1 MINYF
6 WIEIKGKNPKRFL
19 MELIKQKI
27 CIETVKYK
35 QKSIYLK
42 VSYTEYQKIKKLK
55 TIYEINIIKT
65 VGKQR
70 AINIIKKYKTQILSL
85 LLSIVLCI
93 ILSKLIL
100 VINIDTEN
108 KQIKQIIK
116 DTLTENN
123 ITLYS
128 KQKSYKELNK
138 ISKTIKQNNINKIEW
153 VELSRKGTI
162 LNIKVIERVVNDN
175 TKDNSYKDIVASKNG
190 YIKKIYS
197 RKGQLLKNIDDYVKK
212 GDIIISGNIYR
223 NEEVIEKVKA
233 EGKVYAEVWYII
245 KLNESLTHQKLEK
258 EEAGTKRLILK
269 TNNKEITLFK
279 IKKKV
284 KVEKEK
290 QLFKGATCNIIITE
304 QQNQKQIKEKY
315 STNTLTNILLKK
327 AEKALKK
334 TLQQDEYIIKQKTL
348 KKYTKNDKMYIE
360 VFFKTYENIAQET
373 ELHQINS
380 TEKEE

>member
-85 LLSIVLCI
+85 MLSIVLCV

-258 EEAGTKRLILK
+258 EEEGTKRLILK

-284 KVEKEK
+284 KTEKQK

-315 STNTLTNILLKK
+315 NTNTLTNILLKK

>member
-85 LLSIVLCI
+85 LLSIVLCV

-128 KQKSYKELNK
+128 KQKSYQELSK
-138 ISKTIKQNNINKIEW
+138 ISKIIKQNNINKIEW

-258 EEAGTKRLILK
+258 EEEGTKRLILK

-290 QLFKGATCNIIITE
+290 QLFKGITCNILIKE
-304 QQNQKQIKEKY
+304 QQNQKQIKEKHN
-315 STNTLTNILLKK
+315 TNTLTNILLKK

>member
-85 LLSIVLCI
+85 LLSIVLCV

-212 GDIIISGNIYR
+212 GDIVISGNIYR

-258 EEAGTKRLILK
+258 EEEGTKRLILK
-269 TNNKEITLFK
+269 INNKEITLFK

-290 QLFKGATCNIIITE
+290 QLFKGVTCNIIITE

-315 STNTLTNILLKK
+315 NTNTLTNILLKK

-334 TLQQDEYIIKQKTL
+334 TLKQDEYIIKQKTL

>member
-6 WIEIKGKNPKRFL
+6 WIEIKGKNPKKFL

-42 VSYTEYQKIKKLK
+42 VSYNEYQKIKKIK

-65 VGKQR
+65 CGKQR
-70 AINIIKKYKTQILSL
+70 VINIIKKYKTQIISFI
-85 LLSIVLCI
+85 LSIVLCI

-116 DTLTENN
+116 DTLTEND

-138 ISKTIKQNNINKIEW
+138 ISKKIKQNNINKIEW

-175 TKDNSYKDIVASKNG
+175 TKDNNYKDIVASKNG

-233 EGKVYAEVWYII
+233 EGRVYAEVWYII
-245 KLNESLTHQKLEK
+245 KLNENLTHQKLEK
-258 EEAGTKRLILK
+258 EKEGTKRLILK

-279 IKKKV
+279 INKKV
-284 KVEKEK
+284 KLEKEK
-290 QLFKGATCNIIITE
+290 QLFKGITCNILIKE
-304 QQNQKQIKEKY
+304 QQKEKQIKEKY
-315 STNTLTNILLKK
+315 NTNTLTNILLKK
-327 AEKALKK
+327 AEKSLKK

>member
-85 LLSIVLCI
+85 LLSIVLCV

-175 TKDNSYKDIVASKNG
+175 TKDNNYKDIVASKNG

>member
-6 WIEIKGKNPKRFL
+6 WIEIKGKNPKKFL

-42 VSYTEYQKIKKLK
+42 VSYNEYQKIKKIK

-65 VGKQR
+65 CGKQR
-70 AINIIKKYKTQILSL
+70 VINIIKKYKTQIISFI
-85 LLSIVLCI
+85 LSIVLCI

-116 DTLTENN
+116 DTLTEND

-138 ISKTIKQNNINKIEW
+138 ISKKIKQNNINKIEW

-175 TKDNSYKDIVASKNG
+175 TKDNNYKDIVASKNG

-233 EGKVYAEVWYII
+233 EGRVYAEVWYII
-245 KLNESLTHQKLEK
+245 KLNENLTHQKLEK
-258 EEAGTKRLILK
+258 EKEGTKRLILK

-279 IKKKV
+279 INKKV

-290 QLFKGATCNIIITE
+290 QLFKGITCNILIKE
-304 QQNQKQIKEKY
+304 QQKEKQIKEKY
-315 STNTLTNILLKK
+315 NTNTLTNILLKK
-327 AEKALKK
+327 AEKTLKK

>member
-284 KVEKEK
+284 KVEKQK

>member
-85 LLSIVLCI
+85 MLSIVLCV

-245 KLNESLTHQKLEK
+245 KLNESLTHKKLEK
-258 EEAGTKRLILK
+258 EEEGTKRLILK

-290 QLFKGATCNIIITE
+290 QLFKGVTCNIIITE

-315 STNTLTNILLKK
+315 NTNTLTNILLKK